1 MALAAGVLSIGLPWI
16 DGPGGLRSGLGQPDG
31 RLALAAGVVALVLA
45 WYRVRVGWIVPG
57 FVSVLLLRDVVLLL
71 GHESARPGVGLWV
84 SALGFVAGTVVQ
96 LVDLVRTRL
105 R

>member
-1 MALAAGVLSIGLPWI
+1 M
-16 DGPGGLRSGLGQPDG
+16 
-31 RLALAAGVVALVLA
+31 
-45 WYRVRVGWIVPG
+45 PG